1 MVFGLQIQT
10 MKILLP
16 ALLLLSTSVG
26 YCDYSEPYA
35 PIDAN
40 KLDKVSGFIPKNWQ
54 AIALAEGDL
63 NKDKQTDYALIIQKT
78 DPANI
83 QGTGGLVSSDINTN
97 PRHLL
102 LLFTVKEDGQKKL
115 IRKRIYRKFVPTIN
129 AASPNMAEPVS
140 YIGINEG
147 VLEVKFEAEPKDDSW
162 NREDITYSFRYHPET
177 ENFRLI
183 NYENHTVNKATAMFK
198 KQSIDLIKGHQENAY
213 GSMSS
218 PRHRRDNMPFK
229 ASSDW
234 TICDIK
240 QALSFRPD

>member
-1 MVFGLQIQT
+1 

-16 ALLLLSTSVG
+16 ALLCLSTSVG

-35 PIDAN
+35 PIDGN
-40 KLDKVSGFIPKNWQ
+40 KLDKVSGFIPKHWE

-78 DPANI
+78 DPTNI
-83 QGTGGLVSSDINTN
+83 QGTGGLVSNDINTN

-102 LLFTVKEDGQKKL
+102 MLFTVKDGGQKKL

-129 AASPNMAEPVS
+129 AASPDMAEPVS
-140 YIGINEG
+140 YIGVNEG
-147 VLEVKFEAEPKDDSW
+147 IFEIKFKSEPQDDSW
-162 NREDITYSFRYHPET
+162 SKEDITYRFRYHAKT
-177 ENFRLI
+177 ERFRLTH
-183 NYENHTVNKATAMFK
+183 YENHTVNKATAMFK
-198 KQSIDLIKGHQENAY
+198 KQSIDLAKGTKESAF

-218 PRHRRDNMPFK
+218 PRHRKDNESFK
-229 ASSDW
+229 ASSNW

-240 QALSFRPD
+240 NPLSFRPD

>member
-1 MVFGLQIQT
+1 

-16 ALLLLSTSVG
+16 ALLFLSASVG

-40 KLDKVSGFIPKNWQ
+40 KLGDVSGFIPKNWQ
-54 AIALAEGDL
+54 AIALAAGDL

-83 QGTGGLVSSDINTN
+83 QGTSGLVSTDINTN

-102 LLFTVKEDGQKKL
+102 ILFTVKEGGQKKL
-115 IRKRIYRKFVPTIN
+115 IRKRVYRKFVPTIN

-147 VLEVKFEAEPKDDSW
+147 ILETKFESEPKDDSW
-162 NREDITYSFRYHPET
+162 NREDITYQFRYHKKSEH
-177 ENFRLI
+177 FRLI
-183 NYENHTVNKATAMFK
+183 SYENHTVNKATAMFK
-198 KQSIDLIKGHQENAY
+198 KQSIDLVNGKQERAF

-218 PRHRRDNMPFK
+218 PRHRKDSEAFK
-229 ASSDW
+229 ASKHW

-240 QALSFRPD
+240 QPLSFRPD